1 MNAITYIFNMKNTF
15 ILLILLLASCTS
27 LKQTNVSSNQE
38 ASNQEKNKYLE
49 ATMKEFK
56 IVFFDECLSRSLN
69 DKRVDYHLG
78 NDRSYSH
85 DYGLGRENYRK
96 IDTLAEMVVKEIL
109 RDSTEWT
116 HQICSPSCSGDVLQR
131 MKDEVMVGK
140 KTLKF
145 CLDYYTSEELD
156 SIARLSILEQK

>member
-1 MNAITYIFNMKNTF
+1 MKNTF
-15 ILLILLLASCTS
+15 ILLILLLVSCTS
-27 LKQTNVSSNQE
+27 LKQTKVSTNKE
-38 ASNQEKNKYLE
+38 APDEEKIKYLE
-49 ATMKEFK
+49 ARVKEFK

-85 DYGLGRENYRK
+85 DYGLGRENYK
-96 IDTLAEMVVKEIL
+96 TLRSLSGMVVEEIR
-109 RDSTEWT
+109 RDSIEWT
-116 HQICSPSCSGDVLQR
+116 NQFCKGCTEEDVEHFRIQGI
-131 MKDEVMVGK
+131 VGK

-156 SIARLSILEQK
+156 SIARVNIFERK